1 MIDSAPRREIHHRQI
16 DMRAFEREDGLYDVE
31 AHLVDRKPFP
41 FKRSSSPEPIPPGVP
56 LHDLWVRLTV
66 DEAYVVQSIHASS
79 DVTPF
84 ALCSEAEATLAVLI
98 GEKVARGWSTKVKE
112 RLRGAA
118 GCTHL
123 MEMLVTM
130 GTTAHQG
137 IRALH
142 PEQVRSV
149 SSDGVPLKIDSCYA
163 YGRQRAVVK
172 MLWPEHYQP
181 KP

>member
-1 MIDSAPRREIHHRQI
+1 
-16 DMRAFEREDGLYDVE
+16 MRVFARDNGLYDVE
-31 AHLVDRKPFP
+31 AHLVDRKAFP
-41 FKRSSSPEPIPPGVP
+41 FTRSGNPVP
-56 LHDLWVRLTV
+56 VPAGQALHDLWVRLTV
-66 DEAYVVQSIHASS
+66 DAQYVVHAIEASS

-84 ALCSEAEATLAVLI
+84 ALCREAEATLAVLV

-112 RLRGAA
+112 RLRGAS

-137 IRALH
+137 IRGMH
-142 PEQVRSV
+142 PEQIRAV
-149 SSDGVPLKIDSCYA
+149 DGNGVPLKLDSCFA
-163 YGRQRAVVK
+163 YGRQRGVVK